1 MNHELDEIGD
11 ARKRFEGAAPID
23 RRGDLARL
31 ESGRIEEVEG
41 VADADADG
49 EGRDV
54 AQLPGKLRW
63 KTDEVVFADR
73 DDFHGVRVFEVGGV
87 RVGIGGQELLGG
99 F

>member
-1 MNHELDEIGD
+1 M
-11 ARKRFEGAAPID
+11 
-23 RRGDLARL
+23 
-31 ESGRIEEVEG
+31 EG

-63 KTDEVVFADR
+63 KTDEVVFADWGDLNR
-73 DDFHGVRVFEVGGV
+73 VGVLEVGGV
-87 RVGIGGQELLGG
+87 CVRVGGEQLLGR